1 MKNNQELHLRE
12 NFNLVKARREERT
25 CRTYKKLS
33 GRGTRM
39 AGRNSTKGRSSYGKD
54 EERDNVGSSEMEKM
68 RELYGGR

>member
-1 MKNNQELHLRE
+1 
-12 NFNLVKARREERT
+12 
-25 CRTYKKLS
+25 
-33 GRGTRM
+33 M